1 MGEYIAIRDCV
12 YNFKFIRK
20 GKRVVGDLDDNENFA
35 PVPAVESDKETP
47 APAPEKPAKTVADPK
62 EMATRLRAKELKIN
76 NWHTKGVE
84 KLLEEIAAA
93 EAALADANKQPD
105 GSSPVGQVP
114 EDDKQP
120 DGKEPEDDKEP
131 DENAGK

>member
-20 GKRVVGDLDDNENFA
+20 GKRVAGNLADNENFA
-35 PVPAVESDKETP
+35 PVSAVEDDKETP
-47 APAPEKPAKTVADPK
+47 APAPEKPANTVADPK
-62 EMATRLRAKELKIN
+62 EVAIRMRAKELKIN
-76 NWHTKGVE
+76 NWHTKGIE
-84 KLLEEIAAA
+84 NLSKEIAAA
-93 EAALADANKQPD
+93 EAALAEANKQPD

-120 DGKEPEDDKEP
+120 DGKEPEDGKEP